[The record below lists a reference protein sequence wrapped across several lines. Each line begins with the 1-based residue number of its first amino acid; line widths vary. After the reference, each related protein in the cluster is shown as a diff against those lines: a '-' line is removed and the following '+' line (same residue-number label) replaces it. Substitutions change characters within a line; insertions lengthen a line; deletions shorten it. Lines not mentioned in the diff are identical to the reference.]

1 MKGFNTSIIKPK
13 KYFEGAK
20 KVPMGKMNTIKT
32 MMEME
37 SEKDHGAEEMEPKEK
52 FEISEN
58 PEKYASP
65 KKAKSED
72 MASLEMSMAASKKS
86 PAPEKKKTEFVAH
99 GGNMLQYLQ
108 PSDPEEKKKYLE
120 KIKLRKGM

>member
-37 SEKDHGAEEMEPKEK
+37 HGKEEMEPEEK
-52 FEISEN
+52 FEISEKS
-58 PEKYASP
+58 EKYASP

-86 PAPEKKKTEFVAH
+86 PKKETEFVPH
-99 GGNMLQYLQ
+99 NKSMLQDLQ
-108 PSDPEEKKKYLE
+108 PSDPEAKKKYLE

>member
-37 SEKDHGAEEMEPKEK
+37 DEKEDTAEKMEPKEK
-52 FEISEN
+52 S
-58 PEKYASP
+58 SP

-86 PAPEKKKTEFVAH
+86 AAPEKKKTEFVAH

>member
-37 SEKDHGAEEMEPKEK
+37 DEKEDKAEKMEPKEK
-52 FEISEN
+52 S
-58 PEKYASP
+58 SP

-86 PAPEKKKTEFVAH
+86 AAPKKETEFIPH
-99 GGNMLQYLQ
+99 NKSMLQDLQ
-108 PSDPEEKKKYLE
+108 PSEPEAKKKYLE

>member
-13 KYFEGAK
+13 KFEGAK

-37 SEKDHGAEEMEPKEK
+37 SEKDHGAEELGPKEK
-52 FEISEN
+52 FEISEK

-72 MASLEMSMAASKKS
+72 MASLEMSMASSKKS
-86 PAPEKKKTEFVAH
+86 PEKKKTEFVEH
-99 GGNMLQYLQ
+99 GGSMLQHLQ
-108 PSDPEEKKKYLE
+108 PSDSEAKKKYLE

>member
-13 KYFEGAK
+13 KFEGAK

-32 MMEME
+32 MAEME
-37 SEKDHGAEEMEPKEK
+37 AEHGAEEMEPKEK
-52 FEISEN
+52 FEISEKS
-58 PEKYASP
+58 EKYASP

>member
-65 KKAKSED
+65 KKAKAED

-86 PAPEKKKTEFVAH
+86 PKKETEFVPH
-99 GGNMLQYLQ
+99 NKSMLQDLQ
-108 PSDPEEKKKYLE
+108 PSEPEAKKKYLE